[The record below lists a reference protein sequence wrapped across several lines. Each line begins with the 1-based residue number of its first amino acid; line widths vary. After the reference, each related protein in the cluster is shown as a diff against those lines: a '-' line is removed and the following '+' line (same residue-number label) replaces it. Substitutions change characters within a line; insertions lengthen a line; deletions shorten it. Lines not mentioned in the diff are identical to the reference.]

1 MSSDLKREEK
11 VPVSRFHDAVN
22 GFVGEFSGIEE
33 LELKALERRV
43 LRKTDLVVLPVV
55 RNLIGLLKL
64 G

>member
-11 VPVSRFHDAVN
+11 VPVSQSHDAVN